1 MNKKAIITSL
11 LALIWIPFWGQE
23 NSDFLYIFPSKEIY
37 ETGEDMWFKA
47 YLMDRQTL
55 ALSDKS
61 QTLYLQLKDQTGDVV
76 WSEKYPL
83 TAGRGDGHVYVGDNW
98 QQGDYFIEGF
108 TRSSFTTDS
117 TIAIRPRRIRL
128 VDRVTQM
135 DSISSEAFRNDSIQ
149 RLTAKHRFDLF
160 PEGGNLIDGV
170 NTIVAFKATYGNGW
184 PEDVSGVVTENGREI
199 ATIRSIHEGMGMFAL
214 CPHSGKDY
222 KVVLSDGKS
231 FPFPTIEPS
240 GLTLRVSR
248 NNNSGIT
255 LLISASDTTA
265 RQFTIFAKMR
275 GILCCSAKGTVRGQ
289 QKVKLP
295 IDKFPTQ
302 GIVEITLTEG
312 DVPIAERL
320 VYINPTQ
327 QLIITAKPNRKQ
339 YNRRDESKTTLM
351 VTNSSGQP
359 VKAELALSVFDKAY
373 LYQPGH
379 ESILSHCFLSEE
391 IRGNIFNPT
400 YYFDEENQDRLQALD
415 LLLMT
420 QGWRRYVWDKK
431 PSQEHQ
437 ILYDGVCGKDF
448 KERWQYIQAFTPQS
462 DTCLVMTDSLGR
474 FEIEP
479 SIMETLRGNIY
490 LKPLVKSPKAR
501 LSLVVPFDTIKSY
514 QQGRERY
521 LPQHHIFKTEH
532 GERDITNGFGTVVL
546 KDIYVNAKRRSPYR
560 DKVMGSLDSLAILA
574 SGEWVC
580 NCKAFGTEGYLNDY
594 HGYSHHPESAPP
606 TPGLKRS
613 LPKRGKTYRV
623 IKYVPTGRYLV
634 DVDMDDPPHN
644 IVYYGPQYSEEDL
657 LKKYNMWKAQGYYPK
672 RVFYEPDPAELM
684 IPTPDARNTLQ
695 WKPALLTDE
704 NGKAEVSF
712 TTSDVNTEF
721 IGIVEAIDGTGLLGY
736 QTFTFRVIKNK

>member
-1 MNKKAIITSL
+1 M
-11 LALIWIPFWGQE
+11 
-23 NSDFLYIFPSKEIY
+23 
-37 ETGEDMWFKA
+37 
-47 YLMDRQTL
+47 
-55 ALSDKS
+55 
-61 QTLYLQLKDQTGDVV
+61 
-76 WSEKYPL
+76 
-83 TAGRGDGHVYVGDNW
+83 
-98 QQGDYFIEGF
+98 
-108 TRSSFTTDS
+108 
-117 TIAIRPRRIRL
+117 
-128 VDRVTQM
+128 
-135 DSISSEAFRNDSIQ
+135 
-149 RLTAKHRFDLF
+149 
-160 PEGGNLIDGV
+160 
-170 NTIVAFKATYGNGW
+170 
-184 PEDVSGVVTENGREI
+184 
-199 ATIRSIHEGMGMFAL
+199 
-214 CPHSGKDY
+214 
-222 KVVLSDGKS
+222 
-231 FPFPTIEPS
+231 
-240 GLTLRVSR
+240 
-248 NNNSGIT
+248 
-255 LLISASDTTA
+255 
-265 RQFTIFAKMR
+265 
-275 GILCCSAKGTVRGQ
+275 
-289 QKVKLP
+289 
-295 IDKFPTQ
+295 
-302 GIVEITLTEG
+302 
-312 DVPIAERL
+312 
-320 VYINPTQ
+320 
-327 QLIITAKPNRKQ
+327 
-339 YNRRDESKTTLM
+339 
-351 VTNSSGQP
+351 
-359 VKAELALSVFDKAY
+359 
-373 LYQPGH
+373 
-379 ESILSHCFLSEE
+379 
-391 IRGNIFNPT
+391 
-400 YYFDEENQDRLQALD
+400 
-415 LLLMT
+415 
-420 QGWRRYVWDKK
+420 
-431 PSQEHQ
+431 
-437 ILYDGVCGKDF
+437 
-448 KERWQYIQAFTPQS
+448 
-462 DTCLVMTDSLGR
+462 
-474 FEIEP
+474 
-479 SIMETLRGNIY
+479 
-490 LKPLVKSPKAR
+490 VKSPKAR